1 MTGPQVSRVRFDSPV
16 RVQEPPAMPQ
26 CNVALFNS
34 ADPRGLKI
42 GGIET
47 YTRDYIE
54 FHPQDMNLL
63 FIGPDE
69 IGDLKLDEI
78 NEVEFRGRRIGFLAI
93 SRLDDSVN
101 KAPDS
106 LGSSETFQFAKL
118 LVRKRG
124 LLRRTLRGGNYSV
137 EVRRVEYAP
146 IIWALGVPVFTM
158 VHVWGD
164 ASKPMSGIIGRYPF
178 LRTVTEYIAAAVS
191 KKFFSV
197 NSDMTKMYADRYW
210 PFGQKFDTL
219 TTWANTSMFRAEPF
233 RGPGPLR
240 LVFAGRTDDFK
251 RHDIMMRVMR
261 RVRELG
267 QDIAYHYV
275 GDGDL
280 TRYPEFEAIRDVA
293 TLHGRR
299 PAAEVARIIADA
311 DIGLLT
317 SEFEGMPRFVIE
329 CVASGRPVVALHL
342 PQLEAM
348 FARGPAGTLVAR
360 GPDMEEEMA
369 RAIVALGADIR
380 AGRVDP
386 AAVATAAA
394 AHAPV
399 TLLNKIWNAH
409 RQIAGLPTREV

>member
-1 MTGPQVSRVRFDSPV
+1 MR
-16 RVQEPPAMPQ
+16 Q

-54 FHPQDMNLL
+54 FHPDDMNLI
-63 FIGPDE
+63 FVGPDE
-69 IGDLKLDEI
+69 IGDLRQDEI
-78 NEVEFRGRRIGFLAI
+78 NEVAFRGRRIRFLAVG
-93 SRLDDSVN
+93 RLDDSVN

-106 LGSSETFQFAKL
+106 LASSETFQFARTL
-118 LVRKRG
+118 MRKRR
-124 LLRRTLRGGNYSV
+124 LLKAALKDHSA

-146 IIWALGVPVFTM
+146 ILWSIGVPVFTM

-164 ASKPMSGIIGRYPF
+164 ASKPMSGIIGRYPV
-178 LRTVTEYIAAAVS
+178 LRTAAEYLAAAVS
-191 KKFFSV
+191 RKFYSV
-197 NSDMTKMYADRYW
+197 NADMTAMYARRYW
-210 PFGQKFDTL
+210 PFGRKFDTL
-219 TTWANTSMFRAEPF
+219 TTWANTATFTPTPF
-233 RGPGPLR
+233 RGEGPLR
-240 LVFAGRTDDFK
+240 LAFAGRADDFK

-261 RVRELG
+261 RVRDLG
-267 QDIAYHYV
+267 HEIAYHYV

-280 TRYPEFEAIRDVA
+280 TRFPEFEAIRDVA

-348 FARGPAGTLVAR
+348 FARGPAGHLVPR

-369 RAIVALGADIR
+369 RRIAALGAEIR

-386 AAVATAAA
+386 SAVATAAE

-399 TLLNKIWNAH
+399 TLLAKIWNEH
-409 RQIAGLPTREV
+409 RRLAGLPPREA